1 MKITINLDLDLEQHP
16 EKLPQVLRKLVDILE
31 SDAEPEVNV
40 MDGSVNLYDADGND
54 VGCLEFEWE

>member
-1 MKITINLDLDLEQHP
+1 MKITINLDIEP

-31 SDAEPEVNV
+31 SDAEAEVNV
-40 MDGSVNLYDADGND
+40 MDGLVNLYDVDGNA